1 MKDEP
6 IVAKTKGQPD
16 LTGTCKQADNWPDC
30 QKIAG
35 GEKEAL
41 AIFNRQ
47 VKTDAM
53 NKLRKPAT
61 GALSLGKLIASAK
74 ASGKLSEK
82 ARNQLADILKAA
94 GVVIPEGV
102 L

>member
-1 MKDEP
+1 MKVEK

-16 LTGTCKQADNWPDC
+16 LNGECNQADNWIDC

-35 GEKEAL
+35 GEKEAV

-53 NKLRKPAT
+53 NKLRKPAA
-61 GALSLGKLIASAK
+61 GPMALAKLIAK
-74 ASGKLSEK
+74 QPEK
-82 ARNQLADILKAA
+82 AQAQIRELLLKAGIKA
-94 GVVIPEGV
+94 EDIDAAMPKK
-102 L
+102 

>member
-1 MKDEP
+1 MKDID

-16 LTGTCKQADNWPDC
+16 LKGKCKQYETLAE
-30 QKIAG
+30 A
-35 GEKEAL
+35 EKDLTKEIAL
-41 AIFNRQ
+41 AILNTQ
-47 VKTDAM
+47 VKTNAM

-74 ASGKLSEK
+74 ACGKLSEK